1 MKNALLVLNLLLLA
15 AVGYL
20 YYRQFVSASNKNFIE
35 ISGHKDQNSHH
46 APFRIAYFEID
57 SIETYFDLV
66 KEIRNEISRK
76 QAAIN
81 LEMERLERSYQ
92 NKYNEYQA
100 QISAMSEAQSEKATL
115 ELMKTQENIKNRKM
129 ELERDYNDYVT
140 RRMQEVKSKIEEFL
154 KEYNKG
160 KGYSFIMAYEPG
172 LLYYRD
178 TLYNITADVVKGLN
192 ERYGKKK

>member
-1 MKNALLVLNLLLLA
+1 MKNALLVLNLVLLA

-20 YYRQFVSASNKNFIE
+20 FYRQFSSKSIKSSIE
-35 ISGHKDQNSHH
+35 FSGHKDKNSLQ

-57 SIETYFDLV
+57 SIEAYFDLV

-81 LEMERLERSYQ
+81 LEMDRLERSYQ
-92 NKYNEYQA
+92 NKYNDYQSQVA
-100 QISAMSEAQSEKATL
+100 TMNDAQSEKATL
-115 ELMKTQENIKNRKM
+115 ELLKTQENIKNRKM

-154 KEYNKG
+154 KEYNRD